1 MLLYVLYLT
10 VSRLCSCISR
20 LPFARHAHFHIEDV
34 IITCKIHRQAGITRK
49 ISHVYRA
56 IRSPPVICLYNYIHL
71 LLTHTPSI
79 HLSLFFRAVYNSCCC
94 YCGCV
99 CGSVTPSRARICALR
114 SSSRR
119 SNSATFSSRL
129 RSSSASLAFRSASL
143 RARSRSSC
151 SGRRSAM
158 SRARRSLNR
167 RFSTTSMA

>member
-1 MLLYVLYLT
+1 MLYLT
-10 VSRLCSCISR
+10 VSRLCACISR
-20 LPFARHAHFHIEDV
+20 LPFPRHAHFHIED
-34 IITCKIHRQAGITRK
+34 ISYYTQNPPTGRHHEQ

-56 IRSPPVICLYNYIHL
+56 IRSPPAICLYNYIHL

-129 RSSSASLAFRSASL
+129 RSSLASLAFRSASL